1 MELKIRGG
9 YKKSY
14 TSTKKINYILQQNL
28 QSWFAS
34 VAKISGTTE
43 QIFTGPVEVM
53 KDSTIKID
61 NANVEDLNG
70 KSWKEFE
77 EAVMLNGV
85 DQEVEGRLISC
96 IYFSDKECV
105 MRLIKKYVF
114 HFGFR
119 AIQTRYLEG

>member
-1 MELKIRGG
+1 M
-9 YKKSY
+9 
-14 TSTKKINYILQQNL
+14 QQNL

-43 QIFTGPVEVM
+43 QVFSGPVEVM

-61 NANVEDLNG
+61 NAIVEDLNG
-70 KSWKEFE
+70 KSWKEFVE
-77 EAVMLNGV
+77 TVMLNAV
-85 DQEVEGRLISC
+85 DQEVEGMLISC
-96 IYFSDKECV
+96 LYFLDIECV

-119 AIQTRYLEG
+119 AIQT